1 MLNEIKDEKLNYL
14 EYFPSE
20 KVQEKMP
27 VLVYLHGA
35 GERGADLQK
44 INIHGPIKE
53 MLVGNVRSDFI
64 VMAPQCDEGKTWWDY
79 AERLYNWLLW
89 CIEQPFVDK
98 TRIYLTGNS
107 MGGYGT
113 WALAMSHPELF
124 AAIVP
129 ICGGGLSWNAEMLK
143 NTPVWAF
150 HCVGDT
156 VVPCQNT
163 IEMVENVKKY
173 SGSDVKVTI
182 YPRCS
187 HDAWTETY
195 QNQEVYDWLLKH
207 KNSFL

>member
-1 MLNEIKDEKLNYL
+1 MHSLSQREYQGIRYL
-14 EYFPSE
+14 ELFPKRKSD
-20 KVQEKMP
+20 KSP
-27 VLVYLHGA
+27 VLIYLHGA
-35 GERGADLQK
+35 GERGVDLQK
-44 INIHGPIKE
+44 INTHGPIKE
-53 MLVGNVRSDFI
+53 IMCEKVSAENLI
-64 VMAPQCDEGKTWWDY
+64 VVAPQCEETKTWWDY
-79 AERLYNWLLW
+79 SERLYHWLLW
-89 CIEQPFVDK
+89 YIEQPFVDK

-113 WALAMSHPELF
+113 WALAMAHPELF

-129 ICGGGLSWNAEMLK
+129 ICGGGLSWNAAMLK
-143 NTPVWAF
+143 NIPVWAF

-173 SGSDVKVTI
+173 SEQDVKITI
-182 YPRCS
+182 YPKCS

-207 KNSFL
+207 KK

>member
-1 MLNEIKDEKLNYL
+1 MHNLNHKEYQGIRYL
-14 EYFPSE
+14 ELFPERQNDKNS
-20 KVQEKMP
+20 
-27 VLVYLHGA
+27 VLIYLHGA
-35 GERGADLQK
+35 GERGVDLQR
-44 INIHGPIKE
+44 INRHGPIKE
-53 MLVGNVRSDFI
+53 MLVGSVRSDFI
-64 VMAPQCDEGKTWWDY
+64 VIAPQCEEGRTWWDY

-89 CIEQPFVDK
+89 YIEQPFVDK

-173 SGSDVKVTI
+173 SKQDVKITI
-182 YPRCS
+182 YPKCS

-195 QNQEVYDWLLKH
+195 QNQEIYDWLLKH
-207 KNSFL
+207 KK